1 MPTSSGEKKSNAF
14 SLDMQKSEL
23 ALKLATIP
31 ETLSRNLKK
40 LKTKKLIS
48 LKADKITILNPESL
62 RQLAE
67 NL

>member
-1 MPTSSGEKKSNAF
+1 
-14 SLDMQKSEL
+14 MQKSEL

-62 RQLAE
+62 RQLAG

>member
-1 MPTSSGEKKSNAF
+1 
-14 SLDMQKSEL
+14 MQKSEL

-31 ETLSRNLKK
+31 ETLSRNL
-40 LKTKKLIS
+40 KKLIS